1 MKSHYVSVP
10 LTTECRENLKALQ
23 ETLLDDAKKL
33 KLRSN
38 FVEDAHLTLG
48 VFSIDKSKRRDGET
62 EEQLIVSVNKV
73 LQDFLQKRPPLQL
86 TFGEL
91 GNFGTRIVF
100 INITNVTQLE
110 TLRQEIKDLL
120 KEEGILV
127 ADNRFTPHVTL
138 FRQASRGPVKP
149 EASVQ
154 DLVTRKDIS
163 PVVASPL
170 NKIVFQ
176 KLRE

>member
-73 LQDFLQKRPPLQL
+73 LQDFLQKPLEGGPLASPGHRL
-86 TFGEL
+86 THL
-91 GNFGTRIVF
+91 A
-100 INITNVTQLE
+100 L
-110 TLRQEIKDLL
+110 TLACWCYK
-120 KEEGILV
+120 
-127 ADNRFTPHVTL
+127 AL
-138 FRQASRGPVKP
+138 FRRCVAVQPQMALAPVQTLP
-149 EASVQ
+149 GGTDRRTEV
-154 DLVTRKDIS
+154 
-163 PVVASPL
+163 PASPIHL
-170 NKIVFQ
+170 SSPGQIKKPGFPHC
-176 KLRE
+176 